1 MSLTTASGFASSV
14 SITPD
19 QAGTVA
25 STAVFVRLAAGLS
38 AGTYDGN
45 ITVSS
50 TGVTDELIAVN
61 GNAYGPATNSLIITG
76 VFDAQE
82 WFKPKRC

>member
-1 MSLTTASGFASSV
+1 MSLTTATGFASSV

-19 QAGTVA
+19 QGGTVA
-25 STAVFVRLAAGLS
+25 ETDIFIRLAAGLS
-38 AGTYDGN
+38 AATYDGN

-61 GNAYGPATNSLIITG
+61 GNAFGPPTN
-76 VFDAQE
+76 
-82 WFKPKRC
+82 